1 MDDLPGDFHE
11 ISPADT
17 NALFHTF
24 DRAGKRAWCYYAP
37 FLTCYHLP
45 PGRCVLVGRYE
56 DAQFLLARTDR
67 KQTIYNLIVP
77 PIPFDTQAAVGLMDT
92 LQESTGVMPR
102 VLWADAEDA
111 ELATRVG
118 FTAEEKEQEYYYDP
132 GLVAAL
138 EGSGYK
144 ELRKRIRRTE
154 RRYSPEF
161 REMISDDIPDCHVL
175 LKQWRR
181 LQGRKHSFLLD
192 WGYTHAALDR
202 FGDWDVQDLVG
213 WCIHVEGR
221 LSAFAMAGRMASD
234 QACFFVAKSDPELP
248 GISDFLRHRVYTA
261 LAGYRRVNDAGDLDL
276 PGLRQH
282 KRRFR
287 PVEMQ
292 PVYSLQR

>member
-1 MDDLPGDFHE
+1 M
-11 ISPADT
+11 
-17 NALFHTF
+17 
-24 DRAGKRAWCYYAP
+24 
-37 FLTCYHLP
+37 
-45 PGRCVLVGRYE
+45 
-56 DAQFLLARTDR
+56 
-67 KQTIYNLIVP
+67 
-77 PIPFDTQAAVGLMDT
+77 
-92 LQESTGVMPR
+92 MPR

-192 WGYTHAALDR
+192 WGVYACGSGSVWGLGRTRSGRVVHTRRRQVVR
-202 FGDWDVQDLVG
+202 FRYG
-213 WCIHVEGR
+213 W
-221 LSAFAMAGRMASD
+221 
-234 QACFFVAKSDPELP
+234 P
-248 GISDFLRHRVYTA
+248 
-261 LAGYRRVNDAGDLDL
+261 N
-276 PGLRQH
+276 GLRSSMFLCR
-282 KRRFR
+282 KVG
-287 PVEMQ
+287 P
-292 PVYSLQR
+292 